1 MRISSC
7 WVIFYH
13 LWNWVKFIFEDKNLY
28 FFKLKFIIVLLCEN
42 KQEKKF
48 RRFSFLWR
56 NFLFH
61 VFSRRMIVNT
71 HTHRGCVCVCSV
83 CEHTHIVQACWGG
96 AALQPLVVKIS
107 ITNFFHSVSHMIEN
121 VESKILLQ
129 NVFSCSSVDW
139 VQTEKQP
146 AEELPLLP
154 RGFCVVRM
162 V

>member
-1 MRISSC
+1 MTWSGSSNLIQSNIITFGHLRKHKKKKYFMRISSC

-61 VFSRRMIVNT
+61 VFSRGMIVNT
-71 HTHRGCVCVCSV
+71 HTHRGCVCVCV
-83 CEHTHIVQACWGG
+83 QCVNTHTSSRRAEAVQLCSLLWSK
-96 AALQPLVVKIS
+96 LVLP
-107 ITNFFHSVSHMIEN
+107 TFFTQFHT
-121 VESKILLQ
+121 
-129 NVFSCSSVDW
+129 W
-139 VQTEKQP
+139 
-146 AEELPLLP
+146 
-154 RGFCVVRM
+154 
-162 V
+162 